1 MDVHIYP
8 CRPFLLIA
16 TLVFAMLMRMV
27 VGLLFALAGGRLTSA
42 VRTIGTRQT
51 EAGIL
56 NWLLEEFSPAFLRA
70 EAVLLPVVLRN
81 VRCVLACLHPAYG
94 VINLLGLLGNC
105 QSA

>member
-1 MDVHIYP
+1 M
-8 CRPFLLIA
+8 
-16 TLVFAMLMRMV
+16 FAMAMRMV
-27 VGLLFALAGGRLTSA
+27 VGLLFTRAGGRLTRA

-51 EAGIL
+51 KAGKLSWIF
-56 NWLLEEFSPAFLRA
+56 EEFSPALLRA